1 MWVIGHRKNGP
12 GSGVHILMVYI
23 LLYWTIKPNG
33 LPFIVSLGLKTISV
47 LGLLS
52 SFAGILLGTH

>member
-1 MWVIGHRKNGP
+1 
-12 GSGVHILMVYI
+12 MVYI